1 MPLSNRRRARR
12 KEIQLQET
20 SDAEAPDSSPSRPS
34 AKKRKVEPPETP
46 QAQIKTQDTVSADE
60 ADHSSPDNELAA
72 NQDLVDLVIS
82 CLTIAREEVRVIRD
96 HANDK
101 TEKKS
106 IEAYAKIAGRNWT
119 FYVKS
124 LHVNI
129 GREPDREQKPD
140 EQSSPVSIAARAL
153 PEVHVDLGPSKFVS
167 RLHAEI
173 FYDGANTASW
183 HIRVNGRN
191 GVRLNNVILKRGTD
205 AVISCG
211 DIIEVA
217 NTQMMFVTPG
227 DKANIHPSFVD
238 RAQRIANGEETLDW
252 DASRH
257 AHPSQ
262 STTTTTTT
270 NTISNDPAYAAAV
283 PVVANPLTAN
293 GQPSLAPAPQF
304 LKRQVTPP
312 PRSPDT
318 AGARTAKQSPLY
330 NRGMMMESTE
340 EIDYSKDA
348 AKDLKPP
355 YSYATLIAQAI
366 FSSEEEKLTLNSIYN
381 WIMDKYAFYRHSQSG
396 WQNSIRHNLS
406 LNKAFQKVPRRTD
419 EPGKGMKWQ
428 IAPEHREEYWK
439 KQLRKGGAQSSAPSS
454 PATKEPPPSSARPA
468 PLNGLD
474 TSVFSATA
482 ASKKSPPVSS
492 PGFSS
497 FPVAPVEAYT
507 PERGSR
513 AARGPDHPLR
523 NTTNNNNNN
532 NNNTNCDYEEP
543 SPLPSRTATNN
554 NNSNHTT
561 TGGATAATS
570 RSYGLS
576 DNVVNS
582 PPVLSSSYYDEA
594 PSSMI
599 TPAPQRHQPRLPP
612 PSTAQIPS
620 KFMPMSSPAQFWKF
634 ADIGS
639 TPARPVPDMSP
650 LKGDPGDN
658 IPSSSPPPP
667 NLASPSKLGT
677 SSGLVHGRTLPPLKR
692 EAEDAGKLPSVNTV
706 AGVVDDD
713 EEEGAGFDLA
723 RGFQTIG
730 SYHQQLSNAARA
742 SAATS

>member
-1 MPLSNRRRARR
+1 MPLTNRRRARR

-34 AKKRKVEPPETP
+34 AKKRKVDRRKSPSRN
-46 QAQIKTQDTVSADE
+46 IKHESGDE
-60 ADHSSPDNELAA
+60 AEDSAGDHEPAS

-82 CLTIAREEVRVIRD
+82 YLNTPREELRVSRD
-96 HANDK
+96 HSNTK
-101 TEKKS
+101 TENTQR
-106 IEAYAKIAGRNWT
+106 IQAYAKIAGRNWT
-119 FYVKS
+119 YYVKT

-129 GREPDREQKPD
+129 GREPDREQRST
-140 EQSSPVSIAARAL
+140 EQSSPVTIAARAL
-153 PEVHVDLGPSKFVS
+153 PDVHVDLGPSKFVS

-173 FYDGANTASW
+173 FYDGEETPAW

-191 GVRLNNVILKRGTD
+191 GVRLNNGIVKRGTD
-205 AVISCG
+205 AVLSCG

-227 DKANIHPSFVD
+227 DEANIQPSFIE
-238 RAQRIANGEETLDW
+238 RAQRIASGQEQDPAVAGW
-252 DASRH
+252 DASQH

-262 STTTTTTT
+262 PSQAGEEVRP
-270 NTISNDPAYAAAV
+270 SSS
-283 PVVANPLTAN
+283 
-293 GQPSLAPAPQF
+293 GGPSLAPAPQF

-318 AGARTAKQSPLY
+318 VGQRTAKQSPLY

-366 FSSEEEKLTLNSIYN
+366 FSSEEEKLTLNKIYN
-381 WIMDKYAFYRHSQSG
+381 WIMDKYSFYRHSQSG

-428 IAPEHREEYWK
+428 IAAEYKEEYRK
-439 KQLRKGGAQSSAPSS
+439 KQTRKGHTLSSAPSS
-454 PATKEPPPSSARPA
+454 PATKEPPSSATRGA
-468 PLNGLD
+468 HVSKLD
-474 TSVFSATA
+474 TSFSATA
-482 ASKKSPPVSS
+482 KKSPPVSS

-513 AARGPDHPLR
+513 LGRGVGSDHPLR
-523 NTTNNNNNN
+523 HMNPR
-532 NNNTNCDYEEP
+532 DYDEP
-543 SPLPSRTATNN
+543 SPLPARTHNHNHSSSVTTQVQNSSNN
-554 NNSNHTT
+554 L
-561 TGGATAATS
+561 ARA
-570 RSYGLS
+570 YGMS
-576 DNVVNS
+576 DNIAGS
-582 PPVLSSSYYDEA
+582 PPVLSSSYYNEE

-599 TPAPQRHQPRLPP
+599 TPAPQRQQPRLPP

-639 TPARPVPDMSP
+639 TPARPPPDMSP
-650 LKGDPGDN
+650 LKGEVEDRIIGGF
-658 IPSSSPPPP
+658 PSSSPPPP
-667 NLASPSKLGT
+667 NLVSPSKPGT
-677 SSGLVHGRTLPPLKR
+677 SNGLGPGRTLPPIKTT
-692 EAEDAGKLPSVNTV
+692 P
-706 AGVVDDD
+706 DDLGPNGSHAHKEEPLGED
-713 EEEGAGFDLA
+713 EEEGDAGFDIA
-723 RGFQTIG
+723 RGFPAIG
-730 SYHQQLSNAARA
+730 SYHRQLSNAARA
-742 SAATS
+742 TAT

>member
-20 SDAEAPDSSPSRPS
+20 SDAEAPDSSPTRPS
-34 AKKRKVEPPETP
+34 NKKRKVERTSPP
-46 QAQIKTQDTVSADE
+46 IKTTESADE
-60 ADHSSPDNELAA
+60 ADDSSPEQELSE
-72 NQDLVDLVIS
+72 NQDLVDMVIS
-82 CLTIAREEVRVIRD
+82 YLDAAREEVRVLRD
-96 HANDK
+96 HSNMK
-101 TEKKS
+101 TENKQS
-106 IEAYAKIAGRNWT
+106 IRAYAKIAGRNWT
-119 FYVKS
+119 YYVKT

-129 GREPDREQKPD
+129 GREPDREQKLD
-140 EQSSPVSIAARAL
+140 EQSSPVTIAARAL
-153 PEVHVDLGPSKFVS
+153 PEVNVDLGPSKFVS

-173 FYDGANTASW
+173 FYDGEETASW

-191 GVRLNNVILKRGTD
+191 GVRLNNAILKRGTD
-205 AVISCG
+205 AILSCG
-211 DIIEVA
+211 DIIEIA

-227 DKANIHPSFVD
+227 DKANIQPSFVQ
-238 RAQRIANGEETLDW
+238 RAQRLANGEEDLATW
-252 DASRH
+252 DASQH
-257 AHPSQ
+257 AHPHP
-262 STTTTTTT
+262 STSGAPETTRPST
-270 NTISNDPAYAAAV
+270 
-283 PVVANPLTAN
+283 

-318 AGARTAKQSPLY
+318 VGARTAKQSPLY

-340 EIDYSKDA
+340 EIDYSKDS

-366 FSSEEEKLTLNSIYN
+366 FSSDEEKLTLNNIYN

-428 IAPEHREEYWK
+428 IAPEYREEYWK
-439 KQLRKGGAQSSAPSS
+439 KQLRKGTQSSAPSS
-454 PATKEPPPSSARPA
+454 PATKDPAARGV
-468 PLNGLD
+468 NGIGA
-474 TSVFSATA
+474 VFSAR
-482 ASKKSPPVSS
+482 KKSPPVSS

-513 AARGPDHPLR
+513 AGRGGPQDHSFRPPVR
-523 NTTNNNNNN
+523 E
-532 NNNTNCDYEEP
+532 YEEP
-543 SPLPSRTATNN
+543 SPLPARSAIK
-554 NNSNHTT
+554 NSSN
-561 TGGATAATS
+561 GTS
-570 RSYGLS
+570 LRYGLS
-576 DNVVNS
+576 DNVAS
-582 PPVLSSSYYDEA
+582 PPILSSSYYDEG

-599 TPAPQRHQPRLPP
+599 TPAPQRQQPRLPP

-650 LKGDPGDN
+650 LKGDPGDGLGS

-667 NLASPSKLGT
+667 NLVSPSKPGTANGLG
-677 SSGLVHGRTLPPLKR
+677 SGRLPPRR
-692 EAEDAGKLPSVNTV
+692 EHDPGVRSAANGAGRDL
-706 AGVVDDD
+706 GD
-713 EEEGAGFDLA
+713 EEDEDDGAGFDLA
-723 RGFQTIG
+723 RGFQPIG
-730 SYHQQLSNAARA
+730 SYHRQLSNAART

>member
-20 SDAEAPDSSPSRPS
+20 SDAEAPDSSPTRPS
-34 AKKRKVEPPETP
+34 NKKRKVDNRTSSQISQPVKPE
-46 QAQIKTQDTVSADE
+46 SADE
-60 ADHSSPDNELAA
+60 ADDSSPERELSE

-82 CLTIAREEVRVIRD
+82 YLDSARDDVRVYRD
-96 HANDK
+96 HSNAK
-101 TEKKS
+101 TENKQS
-106 IEAYAKIAGRNWT
+106 IRAYAKIAGRNWT
-119 FYVKS
+119 YYVKS

-129 GREPDREQKPD
+129 GREPDREQKLD
-140 EQSSPVSIAARAL
+140 EQSSPVTIAARAL

-173 FYDGANTASW
+173 FYDGEETASW

-191 GVRLNNVILKRGTD
+191 GVRLNNTILKRGTD
-205 AVISCG
+205 AILSCG
-211 DIIEVA
+211 DIIEIA

-227 DKANIHPSFVD
+227 EKANIRPSFVE
-238 RAQRIANGEETLDW
+238 RAQRMAKGLEEPVTW
-252 DASRH
+252 GASQH
-257 AHPSQ
+257 AHPQ
-262 STTTTTTT
+262 PPGPQ
-270 NTISNDPAYAAAV
+270 DGGAV
-283 PVVANPLTAN
+283 NAVTGA
-293 GQPSLAPAPQF
+293 PSLAPAPQF

-318 AGARTAKQSPLY
+318 IGARTAKQSPLY

-366 FSSEEEKLTLNSIYN
+366 FSSEEEKLTLNNIYN

-428 IAPEHREEYWK
+428 IAPEYREEYWK
-439 KQLRKGGAQSSAPSS
+439 KQLRKGTQSSAPSS
-454 PATKEPPPSSARPA
+454 PATKDSAATRSA
-468 PLNGLD
+468 AGGGME
-474 TSVFSATA
+474 SVFSAG
-482 ASKKSPPVSS
+482 KKSPAVSS
-492 PGFSS
+492 PSFTS
-497 FPVAPVEAYT
+497 FPVASVEAYT

-513 AARGPDHPLR
+513 VGRNGAIEPPSLRPPSAR
-523 NTTNNNNNN
+523 
-532 NNNTNCDYEEP
+532 DYEEP
-543 SPLPSRTATNN
+543 SPLPNRSAMKQNSGAGLSRA
-554 NNSNHTT
+554 
-561 TGGATAATS
+561 
-570 RSYGLS
+570 YGLS
-576 DNVVNS
+576 DNATRS
-582 PPVLSSSYYDEA
+582 PPVLSSSYYDDG

-612 PSTAQIPS
+612 PSTAQVPS

-639 TPARPVPDMSP
+639 TPARPVADMSP
-650 LKGDPGDN
+650 LKGDSGDVLGN

-667 NLASPSKLGT
+667 NLVSPSKPGT
-677 SSGLVHGRTLPPLKR
+677 SNGSGTGRPLSAR
-692 EAEDAGKLPSVNTV
+692 RDDARPSNGVDERAHVENDEA
-706 AGVVDDD
+706 DDD
-713 EEEGAGFDLA
+713 DGAGFDLA
-723 RGFQTIG
+723 RGFQPIG
-730 SYHQQLSNAARA
+730 SYHRQLSNAARA

>member
-1 MPLSNRRRARR
+1 MPLTNRRRARR

-34 AKKRKVEPPETP
+34 AKKRKVDRRASPPRNVKHE
-46 QAQIKTQDTVSADE
+46 SGDE
-60 ADHSSPDNELAA
+60 AEDSAGEHEPAT

-82 CLTIAREEVRVIRD
+82 YLNTPREELRVSRD
-96 HANDK
+96 HSNTK
-101 TEKKS
+101 TENTQR
-106 IEAYAKIAGRNWT
+106 IQAYAKIAGRNWT
-119 FYVKS
+119 YYVKT

-129 GREPDREQKPD
+129 GREPDREQRAV
-140 EQSSPVSIAARAL
+140 EQSSPVTIAARAL
-153 PEVHVDLGPSKFVS
+153 PDVHVDLGPSKFVS

-173 FYDGANTASW
+173 FYDGEETPAW

-191 GVRLNNVILKRGTD
+191 GVRLNNVIIKRGTD
-205 AVISCG
+205 AILSCG

-227 DKANIHPSFVD
+227 DEANIQPSFIE
-238 RAQRIANGEETLDW
+238 RAQRIASGQEPDPASVSW
-252 DASRH
+252 DASQH
-257 AHPSQ
+257 AHPQPSQ
-262 STTTTTTT
+262 
-270 NTISNDPAYAAAV
+270 NGEDV
-283 PVVANPLTAN
+283 PPSSS
-293 GQPSLAPAPQF
+293 GGPSLAPAPKF

-318 AGARTAKQSPLY
+318 AGQRTAKQSPLY

-340 EIDYSKDA
+340 EIDYSKDSS
-348 AKDLKPP
+348 KDLKPP

-428 IAPEHREEYWK
+428 IAVEYREEYRK
-439 KQLRKGGAQSSAPSS
+439 KQTRKGGTQSSAPSS
-454 PATKEPPPSSARPA
+454 PATKEPPSSAR
-468 PLNGLD
+468 GSRVTKLD
-474 TSVFSATA
+474 TSFSATA
-482 ASKKSPPVSS
+482 KKSPPVSS

-513 AARGPDHPLR
+513 LGRGLGSDHPLR
-523 NTTNNNNNN
+523 HMNPR
-532 NNNTNCDYEEP
+532 DYDEP
-543 SPLPSRTATNN
+543 SPLPSRSHNHNSSISTQVQNSSNN
-554 NNSNHTT
+554 LTR
-561 TGGATAATS
+561 A
-570 RSYGLS
+570 YGMS
-576 DNVVNS
+576 DNVAGS
-582 PPVLSSSYYDEA
+582 PPVLSSSYYNEE

-599 TPAPQRHQPRLPP
+599 TPAPQRQQPRLPP

-639 TPARPVPDMSP
+639 TPARPPPDMSP
-650 LKGDPGDN
+650 LKGEVEDRIIGGF
-658 IPSSSPPPP
+658 PSSSPPPP
-667 NLASPSKLGT
+667 NLVSPSKPGT
-677 SSGLVHGRTLPPLKR
+677 SNGLGSGRTLPPLQSDSGDMGPNGKSHR
-692 EAEDAGKLPSVNTV
+692 NEEDE
-706 AGVVDDD
+706 DDN
-713 EEEGAGFDLA
+713 GSGFDLA
-723 RGFQTIG
+723 RGFEPIG
-730 SYHQQLSNAARA
+730 SYHRQLGNAARA
-742 SAATS
+742 AAT

>member
-20 SDAEAPDSSPSRPS
+20 SDAEAPDSSPTRPS
-34 AKKRKVEPPETP
+34 SKKRKVERTSPHTRP
-46 QAQIKTQDTVSADE
+46 IKTGESADE
-60 ADHSSPDNELAA
+60 ADHSSPEHELSE
-72 NQDLVDLVIS
+72 NQDLVDMVIS
-82 CLTIAREEVRVIRD
+82 YLDAAREEVRVIRD
-96 HANDK
+96 HSNTK
-101 TEKKS
+101 TENKQS
-106 IEAYAKIAGRNWT
+106 IRAYAKIAGRNWT
-119 FYVKS
+119 YYVKT

-129 GREPDREQKPD
+129 GREPDREQKLD
-140 EQSSPVSIAARAL
+140 EQSSPVTIAARAL
-153 PEVHVDLGPSKFVS
+153 PEVNVDLGPSKFVS

-173 FYDGANTASW
+173 FYDGEETASW

-191 GVRLNNVILKRGTD
+191 GVRLNNAILKRGTD
-205 AVISCG
+205 ATLSCG
-211 DIIEVA
+211 DIIEIA

-227 DKANIHPSFVD
+227 DKANIHPSFVQ
-238 RAQRIANGEETLDW
+238 RAQRLANGEEDVAAW
-252 DASRH
+252 DASQH
-257 AHPSQ
+257 AHPH
-262 STTTTTTT
+262 
-270 NTISNDPAYAAAV
+270 PV
-283 PVVANPLTAN
+283 PSGAPETSRPPT
-293 GQPSLAPAPQF
+293 GQPSLAPAPHF

-318 AGARTAKQSPLY
+318 VGARTAKQSPLY

-340 EIDYSKDA
+340 EIDYSKDS

-366 FSSEEEKLTLNSIYN
+366 FSSEEEKLTLNNIYN

-428 IAPEHREEYWK
+428 IAPEYREEYWK
-439 KQLRKGGAQSSAPSS
+439 KQLRKGTQSSAPSS
-454 PATKEPPPSSARPA
+454 PATRDPA
-468 PLNGLD
+468 TRGANGLEA
-474 TSVFSATA
+474 VFS
-482 ASKKSPPVSS
+482 SKKSPPVSS

-513 AARGPDHPLR
+513 ASRNGPQDHPLR
-523 NTTNNNNNN
+523 PPVR
-532 NNNTNCDYEEP
+532 DYEEP
-543 SPLPSRTATNN
+543 SPLPARSAIK
-554 NNSNHTT
+554 NSSN
-561 TGGATAATS
+561 GTS
-570 RSYGLS
+570 LRYGLS
-576 DNVVNS
+576 DNVAS
-582 PPVLSSSYYDEA
+582 PPILSSSYYDEG

-599 TPAPQRHQPRLPP
+599 TPAPQRQQPRLPP

-650 LKGDPGDN
+650 LKGDPGDGLGS

-667 NLASPSKLGT
+667 NLVSPSKPGTANGLGA
-677 SSGLVHGRTLPPLKR
+677 GRSLPPRR
-692 EAEDAGKLPSVNTV
+692 EHDSAVRSAANGAGRDLGDDGDEDDG
-706 AGVVDDD
+706 G
-713 EEEGAGFDLA
+713 GFDLA
-723 RGFQTIG
+723 RGFQPIG
-730 SYHQQLSNAARA
+730 SYHRQLSNAART

>member
-20 SDAEAPDSSPSRPS
+20 SDAEAPDSSPTRPS
-34 AKKRKVEPPETP
+34 NKKRKVDTRTSP
-46 QAQIKTQDTVSADE
+46 QLSRPVKAESADE
-60 ADHSSPDNELAA
+60 ADDSSPERELSE

-82 CLTIAREEVRVIRD
+82 YLDAAREEVRVLRD
-96 HANDK
+96 HSNAK
-101 TEKKS
+101 TENKQS
-106 IEAYAKIAGRNWT
+106 IRAYAKIAGRNWT
-119 FYVKS
+119 YYVKS

-129 GREPDREQKPD
+129 GREPDREQKLD
-140 EQSSPVSIAARAL
+140 EQSSPVTIAARAL

-173 FYDGANTASW
+173 FYDGEDTASW

-191 GVRLNNVILKRGTD
+191 GVRLNHAILKRGTD
-205 AVISCG
+205 AVLSCG
-211 DIIEVA
+211 DIIEIA

-227 DKANIHPSFVD
+227 DKANIHPSFAE
-238 RAQRIANGEETLDW
+238 RAHRIANGQEEPVTW
-252 DASRH
+252 GTTQH
-257 AHPSQ
+257 AHPHP
-262 STTTTTTT
+262 TTGAPDGAT
-270 NTISNDPAYAAAV
+270 NPMVGAPA
-283 PVVANPLTAN
+283 
-293 GQPSLAPAPQF
+293 LAPAPQF

-318 AGARTAKQSPLY
+318 VGARTAKQSPLY

-366 FSSEEEKLTLNSIYN
+366 FSSEEEKLTLNNIYN

-428 IAPEHREEYWK
+428 IAPEYREEYWK
-439 KQLRKGGAQSSAPSS
+439 KQLRKGTQSSAPSS
-454 PATKEPPPSSARPA
+454 PATKDPTAARGA
-468 PLNGLD
+468 AANGME
-474 TSVFSATA
+474 SVFSAG
-482 ASKKSPPVSS
+482 KKSPPVSS
-492 PGFSS
+492 PSFSS

-513 AARGPDHPLR
+513 VGRNGVEPPSLRPPLSQR
-523 NTTNNNNNN
+523 
-532 NNNTNCDYEEP
+532 DYEEP
-543 SPLPSRTATNN
+543 SPLPNRSATRQNGSGLSRT
-554 NNSNHTT
+554 
-561 TGGATAATS
+561 
-570 RSYGLS
+570 YGLS
-576 DNVVNS
+576 DNATRS
-582 PPVLSSSYYDEA
+582 PPVLSSSYYDDG

-612 PSTAQIPS
+612 PSTAQVPS

-639 TPARPVPDMSP
+639 TPARPVTDMSP
-650 LKGDPGDN
+650 LKGDPGDVLGN

-667 NLASPSKLGT
+667 NLASPSKPGT
-677 SSGLVHGRTLPPLKR
+677 SNEVVTGRPLSARRDDIRPPNGADER
-692 EAEDAGKLPSVNTV
+692 SHI
-706 AGVVDDD
+706 
-713 EEEGAGFDLA
+713 EEEEPEDDGTGFDLA
-723 RGFQTIG
+723 RGFQPIG
-730 SYHQQLSNAARA
+730 SYHRQLSNAARA

>member
-20 SDAEAPDSSPSRPS
+20 SDAEAPDSSPTRPS
-34 AKKRKVEPPETP
+34 NKKRKIERTSPQLSRPVKVE
-46 QAQIKTQDTVSADE
+46 SADE
-60 ADHSSPDNELAA
+60 ADGSSPERELTE

-82 CLTIAREEVRVIRD
+82 YLQVAREEVRVLRD
-96 HANDK
+96 HSNAK
-101 TEKKS
+101 TENRQS
-106 IEAYAKIAGRNWT
+106 IRAYAKIAGRNWT
-119 FYVKS
+119 YYVKS

-129 GREPDREQKPD
+129 GREPDREPKLD
-140 EQSSPVSIAARAL
+140 EQSSPVTIAARAL

-173 FYDGANTASW
+173 FYDGEDTASW

-191 GVRLNNVILKRGTD
+191 GVRLNQSILKRGTD
-205 AVISCG
+205 AVLSCG
-211 DIIEVA
+211 DIIEIA
-217 NTQMMFVTPG
+217 NTSMMFVTPG
-227 DKANIHPSFVD
+227 DKANIHPSFID
-238 RAQRIANGEETLDW
+238 RAKRMANGEEDPTAW
-252 DASRH
+252 DATQH
-257 AHPSQ
+257 AHPQQTPTVSKSQ
-262 STTTTTTT
+262 
-270 NTISNDPAYAAAV
+270 DAV
-283 PVVANPLTAN
+283 QHPT
-293 GQPSLAPAPQF
+293 GGPSLAPAPQF

-318 AGARTAKQSPLY
+318 IGARTAKQSPLY

-366 FSSEEEKLTLNSIYN
+366 FSSEEEKLTLNNIYN

-428 IAPEHREEYWK
+428 IAPEYREEYWK
-439 KQLRKGGAQSSAPSS
+439 KQLRKGAQSSAPSS
-454 PATKEPPPSSARPA
+454 PATKDTVARGA
-468 PLNGLD
+468 AASGME
-474 TSVFSATA
+474 SVFSA
-482 ASKKSPPVSS
+482 
-492 PGFSS
+492 
-497 FPVAPVEAYT
+497 APVEAYT

-513 AARGPDHPLR
+513 AGRNGGIEPPSLR
-523 NTTNNNNNN
+523 PPNPR
-532 NNNTNCDYEEP
+532 DYEEP
-543 SPLPSRTATNN
+543 SPLPNRSATKQNG
-554 NNSNHTT
+554 S
-561 TGGATAATS
+561 GLGRA
-570 RSYGLS
+570 YGLS
-576 DNVVNS
+576 DTATRS
-582 PPVLSSSYYDEA
+582 PPVLSSSYYDDG

-612 PSTAQIPS
+612 PSTAQVPS

-639 TPARPVPDMSP
+639 TPARPVADMSP
-650 LKGDPGDN
+650 LKGDPGDVLRD

-667 NLASPSKLGT
+667 NLVSPSKPGT
-677 SSGLVHGRTLPPLKR
+677 ANGVGGRPLSARDDRRPNGLDERPHM
-692 EAEDAGKLPSVNTV
+692 
-706 AGVVDDD
+706 
-713 EEEGAGFDLA
+713 EEEEPEEEDGAGFDLA
-723 RGFQTIG
+723 RGFQPIG
-730 SYHQQLSNAARA
+730 SYHRQLSNAARA

>member
-20 SDAEAPDSSPSRPS
+20 SDAEAPDSSPTRPS
-34 AKKRKVEPPETP
+34 HKKRKVDRTSPQPRAVKAESPEEP
-46 QAQIKTQDTVSADE
+46 DGSSL
-60 ADHSSPDNELAA
+60 DHDLSE
-72 NQDLVDLVIS
+72 NQDLMDMVIS
-82 CLTIAREEVRVIRD
+82 YLDIARDEVRVLRD
-96 HANDK
+96 HSNSK
-101 TEKKS
+101 TENKQS
-106 IEAYAKIAGRNWT
+106 IRAYAKIAGRNWT
-119 FYVKS
+119 YYVKT

-129 GREPDREQKPD
+129 GREPDREQKLD
-140 EQSSPVSIAARAL
+140 EQSSPVTIAARAL
-153 PEVHVDLGPSKFVS
+153 PEVNVDLGPSKFVS

-173 FYDGANTASW
+173 FYDGENTAAW

-191 GVRLNNVILKRGTD
+191 GVRVNNSILKRGTD
-205 AVISCG
+205 AILSCG
-211 DIIEVA
+211 DIVEIA

-227 DKANIHPSFVD
+227 DKATIHPSFVE
-238 RAQRIANGEETLDW
+238 RAQRLANGEEDLATW
-252 DASRH
+252 DASQH
-257 AHPSQ
+257 AHPAPHPADAATPGGPE
-262 STTTTTTT
+262 TT
-270 NTISNDPAYAAAV
+270 PAAPTSVAA
-283 PVVANPLTAN
+283 
-293 GQPSLAPAPQF
+293 PSLAPAPQF

-340 EIDYSKDA
+340 EIDYSKDS

-381 WIMDKYAFYRHSQSG
+381 WIMEKYAFYRHSQSG

-428 IAPEHREEYWK
+428 IAPEYREEYWK
-439 KQLRKGGAQSSAPSS
+439 KQLKKGTQSSAPSS
-454 PATKEPPPSSARPA
+454 PATKDSTRG
-468 PLNGLD
+468 NGLEA
-474 TSVFSATA
+474 VFLAG
-482 ASKKSPPVSS
+482 KKSPPVSS

-513 AARGPDHPLR
+513 ASRNGAQSLR
-523 NTTNNNNNN
+523 PPPPIR
-532 NNNTNCDYEEP
+532 DYEEP
-543 SPLPSRTATNN
+543 SPLPARTAAKQGN
-554 NNSNHTT
+554 
-561 TGGATAATS
+561 GAGL
-570 RSYGLS
+570 RYGMS
-576 DNVVNS
+576 DHAVGS
-582 PPVLSSSYYDEA
+582 PPVLSSSYYDEG

-599 TPAPQRHQPRLPP
+599 TPAPQRQQPRLPP

-650 LKGDPGDN
+650 LKGDLGDGLGS

-667 NLASPSKLGT
+667 NLASPSKPGT
-677 SSGLVHGRTLPPLKR
+677 LNGVGHGR
-692 EAEDAGKLPSVNTV
+692 LPSRH
-706 AGVVDDD
+706 DDGRPGTNGSGRLD
-713 EEEGAGFDLA
+713 EEEDDGGFDLA
-723 RGFQTIG
+723 RGFQPIG
-730 SYHQQLSNAARA
+730 SYHRQLNNAARA